1 MAAIESKNL
10 VVALKAFSRGNALPL
25 DSKEVW
31 DSYAEAEAYAGSVTA
46 YAGQTIKVLVDGKYK
61 SYVLQPSD
69 AGYVLEEVGAVKAS
83 DIKQYVQVVPT
94 LPTSN
99 QEQGVIYIE
108 EVNYTG
114 SVWTGD
120 GWKVVFES
128 VQTQLDA
135 ITERLDSV
143 EGTLDE
149 KAPVANPVFTGTV
162 TLAVDPTEDLHAA
175 TKQYVDRLINNLV
188 SSVPGVVDSA
198 NALPSADYK
207 AGQTW
212 RVAEAGTYAGHVCE
226 AGDLIIC
233 LKDFA
238 DATAESDFMVVQS
251 NISGAVTS
259 SVDAST
265 DGNIVVFDG
274 ITGKIIKDS
283 AVSVASLNDAI
294 AKAHEHANKEVLDS
308 YDKSQ
313 TELLEAAKAEAQ
325 GLVDVLAE
333 TVNGKADKATTLAGY
348 GIEDAY
354 TTTQVDN
361 LLKPITDNLNTKVD
375 ATTVDSKI
383 NEAKTEVTEGYT
395 TLIGDIGESATVAE
409 YVDMVVGSGGAD
421 VAEQLDQVLA
431 TSKKYTDDQIA
442 AALTVQT
449 F

>member
-46 YAGQTIKVLVDGKYK
+46 YAGQTIKVLVNGKYK

-83 DIKQYVQVVPT
+83 DIVQYVQVVES

-99 QEQGVIYIE
+99 QEEGVIYIE
-108 EVNYTG
+108 TENYTG
-114 SVWTGD
+114 SVWTGSE
-120 GWKVVFES
+120 WKVVFAS
-128 VQTQLDA
+128 VETQLSDLGS
-135 ITERLDSV
+135 RLDAV
-143 EGTLDE
+143 ESAMDE
-149 KAPVANPVFTGTV
+149 KAPINNPVFTGNV

-188 SSVPGVVDSA
+188 STVPGVVDST
-198 NALPSADYK
+198 NALPTTAYK

-212 RVAEAGTYAGHVCE
+212 RVAEAGTYAGIVCE
-226 AGDLIIC
+226 AGDLLIC
-233 LKDFA
+233 LKDCA
-238 DATAESDFMVVQS
+238 DSFSDADFMVVQA
-251 NISGAVTS
+251 NINGAVTS
-259 SVDAST
+259 AVDAST

-294 AKAHEHANKEVLDS
+294 AKAHEHANMEVLNS
-308 YDKSQ
+308 YDKTQ
-313 TELLEAAKAEAQ
+313 AELLEAAKNEAQ

-333 TVNGKADKATTLAGY
+333 TVNGKADKADTLAGY
-348 GIEDAY
+348 GITDAY

-361 LLKPITDNLNTKVD
+361 LLKPLTENLNTKVD
-375 ATTVDSKI
+375 SATVDTKI
-383 NEAKTEVTEGYT
+383 NEAKEELTNDFNAK
-395 TLIGDIGESATVAE
+395 IGDIGESESVAA

-421 VAEQLDQVLA
+421 VADQIDQAIA
-431 TSKKYTDDQIA
+431 TSKAYTDSELA
-442 AALTVQT
+442 KALTVQT